1 MSSLIPKLPA
11 DPPRPDIGRPSSMLT
26 VVALGLAVVAWA
38 LMLPA
43 FVQSLDWS
51 GMPGDPNEPAI
62 WTLTPYRRAFFV
74 GLASLIL
81 GILALARQRRG
92 DSKQGRWLARCAVGL
107 SVLGAMAWTYVAL
120 LSVNAS
126 L

>member
-1 MSSLIPKLPA
+1 MDSKVAAI
-11 DPPRPDIGRPSSMLT
+11 PPRPQIGRPASTLT

-38 LMLPA
+38 LTLPA
-43 FVQSLDWS
+43 FAQSLDWS
-51 GMPGDPNEPAI
+51 GTPGDPNMPAK
-62 WTLTPYRRAFFV
+62 WTVAPFKLGFFV

-81 GILALARQRRG
+81 GTLALAQQRRG
-92 DSKQGRWLARCAVGL
+92 DSKQGRWLARCTVGL

>member
-11 DPPRPDIGRPSSMLT
+11 DPPRPDIGRPSSTLT
-26 VVALGLAVVAWA
+26 VVALGLAVVAWV
-38 LMLPA
+38 LTLPA

-51 GMPGDPNEPAI
+51 GGANEPAI
-62 WTLTPYRRAFFV
+62 WTLAPYRRAFFV

-107 SVLGAMAWTYVAL
+107 SVLGALAWTYVAML
-120 LSVNAS
+120 VVDAS